1 MADGKWSGSVPQ
13 CQRTCLNTKK
23 TYSILTGGLL
33 YAVQNYIYSCSEA
46 SYCAV
51 QNEIRKNQEAAYMF
65 GFICVDFGYREIQFI
80 GLCER
85 LGSGMLFTAEGK
97 MLIHSN

>member
-1 MADGKWSGSVPQ
+1 MQK
-13 CQRTCLNTKK
+13 
-23 TYSILTGGLL
+23 
-33 YAVQNYIYSCSEA
+33 
-46 SYCAV
+46 
-51 QNEIRKNQEAAYMF
+51 EIRKNQEAAYMF

-97 MLIHSN
+97 MLIHSNSFSRYIKRGHCHALQLLCIFLL

>member
-1 MADGKWSGSVPQ
+1 M
-13 CQRTCLNTKK
+13 
-23 TYSILTGGLL
+23 
-33 YAVQNYIYSCSEA
+33 
-46 SYCAV
+46 